1 MTTEQDQSTTEDRPN
16 KATSSTTDRPI
27 ASGDGRSASFAV
39 SGPDSPATD
48 DSNDSGPYI
57 DDIAPRRTR
66 DFGDLTRAGLS
77 LLMAAVVMV
86 FAVYLGGMTRGVES
100 DAHTAAQAINWL
112 AAFPSTVLTQLATT
126 VIVVIVLAQLLLAR
140 EWLQAAVSALAMF
153 AGYGIVWVI
162 STAISS
168 LNDFTLPMALV
179 SAATSYGSGLLP
191 DIYAGMASFLTAAG
205 PRRTRSTVKWSWN
218 ILYAIAAVMVV
229 LSWHSVTGMLVSM
242 AAGRTVGMLIRFV
255 VGTQNKGV
263 WGQDLVAA
271 LKGIGL
277 DTASLI
283 RHQEPGVGHGSL
295 AVTLDDDLAE
305 GSRIYD
311 LDTTDNR
318 RFIVSVIDAQTHTV
332 GYLKQLWDW
341 VRFTSVSI
349 RRDRSVRDAVQ
360 HHFAML
366 LGLHNIKLPAPAP
379 YGIADTDES
388 AILVL
393 DAHTIELPAN
403 LNTLTKADAVAYM
416 RYLSVASRLQI
427 PGAYMPS
434 LPVGS
439 RRGYTHRRI
448 TPDTLARLE
457 DGTAVIAGWLNGD
470 NASGPANTAL
480 DKVQLLVLFAALIG
494 VEPAVEAA
502 REAWGDT
509 TLTALAPFI
518 QKVAVPSPTRAL
530 ESWDKQ
536 LLKGLRSRITALA
549 DEETVESAEP
559 VTLARF
565 SWRSMITMLLVI
577 VAVVVVFTQLKPEE
591 IITALTNANPLMA
604 VVTLAFGVCGW
615 IGSSISLGSLMAR
628 HKRDNMGVFMSQ
640 VAGGFATVSMPAGVG
655 PSFVNLQFLRKSG
668 YRNTPATAI
677 MSAAL
682 VVYYAV
688 YFSMLVIIGLFTG
701 RNMFSGAIPTN
712 TLVIVLGVVVV
723 VLSIAMMIPPLRHW
737 VTRRLMP
744 LAKTYI
750 NQLLDV
756 LSQPRQLT
764 VSCLGALF
772 QNATTGLA
780 FWAALQAF
788 GHSSNPI
795 ETTFVFL
802 LAYALGSAVPTPG
815 GLGGVEAA
823 LTFAFVAVG
832 VPQGVALSATLLHRV
847 VFYWLRIPLGAAAM
861 KWLDKHNLV

>member
-1 MTTEQDQSTTEDRPN
+1 MTTEQDQSTTEDRPD

-100 DAHTAAQAINWL
+100 DAHTAAQVINWL
-112 AAFPSTVLTQLATT
+112 ADFPSTVLTQLATI
-126 VIVVIVLAQLLLAR
+126 VIVIIVLAQLLLAR

-153 AGYGIVWVI
+153 AGYGMVWVV

-416 RYLSVASRLQI
+416 RYLSVASRR
-427 PGAYMPS
+427 S
-434 LPVGS
+434 
-439 RRGYTHRRI
+439 YTHRRI

-536 LLKGLRSRITALA
+536 LLKGLRSR
-549 DEETVESAEP
+549 
-559 VTLARF
+559 
-565 SWRSMITMLLVI
+565 
-577 VAVVVVFTQLKPEE
+577 
-591 IITALTNANPLMA
+591 ITALTNANPLMA

>member
-1 MTTEQDQSTTEDRPN
+1 MNDQTIT
-16 KATSSTTDRPI
+16 ATSGDDDSKASPDARPM
-27 ASGDGRSASFAV
+27 SDDV
-39 SGPDSPATD
+39 SGTTAHPVIEDV
-48 DSNDSGPYI
+48 
-57 DDIAPRRTR
+57 APRRIH
-66 DFGDLTRAGLS
+66 DFGDLVHAVS
-77 LLMAAVVMV
+77 AVLLAAV
-86 FAVYLGGMTRGVES
+86 AILSSIYLSGFVTGVES
-100 DAHTAAQAINWL
+100 DAHSAGRALNWMVDLPTSMLQRLTIVTIAVMAI
-112 AAFPSTVLTQLATT
+112 V
-126 VIVVIVLAQLLLAR
+126 QLLVGR
-140 EWLQAAVSALAMF
+140 EWLQSALALLAMF
-153 AGYGIVWVI
+153 GGLATVWGISMAV
-162 STAISS
+162 STFGNFTFITALSS
-168 LNDFTLPMALV
+168 PSSIIGT
-179 SAATSYGSGLLP
+179 GLLP
-191 DIYAGMASFLTAAG
+191 DFYAGSAALLTVAG
-205 PRRTRSTVKWSWN
+205 PRRTRSTVKWGWN
-218 ILYAIAAVMVV
+218 ILYISSAILIL
-229 LSWHSVTGMLVSM
+229 LSINSVTGVIVSLSV
-242 AAGRTVGMLIRFV
+242 GRLVGMLIRFAA
-255 VGTQNKGV
+255 GTKNQGA
-263 WGQDLVAA
+263 WGEDLVQA
-271 LKGIGL
+271 LNGIGL
-277 DTASLI
+277 HITSLK
-283 RHQEPGVGHGSL
+283 RRMDVDLSHGSL
-295 AVTLDDDLAE
+295 ASTLDDDLVE
-305 GSRIYD
+305 GSRLYD
-311 LDTTDNR
+311 AVDDWGRAFVVSALDSQART
-318 RFIVSVIDAQTHTV
+318 A
-332 GYLKQLWDW
+332 GYVKQLWQW
-341 VRFTSVSI
+341 VRFTGVAM
-349 RRDRSVRDAVQ
+349 RRDRSPREATQ
-360 HHFAML
+360 HHMAMI
-366 LGLHNIKLPAPAP
+366 LGLRNAGLPTPKV
-379 YGIADTDES
+379 YGVADTGETS
-388 AILVL
+388 ILVL
-393 DAHTIELPAN
+393 HGDDIMHECN
-403 LNTLTKADAVAYM
+403 LNTLSDKDAIALL
-416 RYLSVASRLQI
+416 RFLSVANK
-427 PGAYMPS
+427 
-434 LPVGS
+434 
-439 RRGYTHRRI
+439 RGYTHRRI

-457 DGTAVIAGWLNGD
+457 SGTPIIAGWQNGD
-470 NASGPANTAL
+470 DASAAPNIAL
-480 DKVQLLVLFAALIG
+480 DQVQLLLLLAVLIG
-494 VEPAVEAA
+494 PERAVAA
-502 REAWGDT
+502 GRDVLGDDT
-509 TLTALAPFI
+509 MISLTPFI
-518 QKVAVPSPTRAL
+518 QKAAIPAGTRAL
-530 ESWDKQ
+530 PGWNKHIVDDMRAEM
-536 LLKGLRSRITALA
+536 RALA
-549 DEETVESAEP
+549 PQETAEAMEP
-559 VTLARF
+559 VSLSRF
-565 SWRSMITMLLVI
+565 SPRSFIGMVLLI
-577 VAVVVVFTQLKPEE
+577 VAVVVIFTQLKPEE

>member
-1 MTTEQDQSTTEDRPN
+1 
-16 KATSSTTDRPI
+16 
-27 ASGDGRSASFAV
+27 
-39 SGPDSPATD
+39 
-48 DSNDSGPYI
+48 
-57 DDIAPRRTR
+57 
-66 DFGDLTRAGLS
+66 
-77 LLMAAVVMV
+77 MAAVVMV

-218 ILYAIAAVMVV
+218 ILYAIAAV

-416 RYLSVASRLQI
+416 RYLSVA
-427 PGAYMPS
+427 
-434 LPVGS
+434 S

-668 YRNTPATAI
+668 YRNTQATAI

>member
-1 MTTEQDQSTTEDRPN
+1 M
-16 KATSSTTDRPI
+16 
-27 ASGDGRSASFAV
+27 
-39 SGPDSPATD
+39 
-48 DSNDSGPYI
+48 
-57 DDIAPRRTR
+57 
-66 DFGDLTRAGLS
+66 
-77 LLMAAVVMV
+77 
-86 FAVYLGGMTRGVES
+86 
-100 DAHTAAQAINWL
+100 
-112 AAFPSTVLTQLATT
+112 
-126 VIVVIVLAQLLLAR
+126 
-140 EWLQAAVSALAMF
+140 
-153 AGYGIVWVI
+153 
-162 STAISS
+162 
-168 LNDFTLPMALV
+168 
-179 SAATSYGSGLLP
+179 
-191 DIYAGMASFLTAAG
+191 
-205 PRRTRSTVKWSWN
+205 
-218 ILYAIAAVMVV
+218 
-229 LSWHSVTGMLVSM
+229 
-242 AAGRTVGMLIRFV
+242 
-255 VGTQNKGV
+255 
-263 WGQDLVAA
+263 
-271 LKGIGL
+271 
-277 DTASLI
+277 
-283 RHQEPGVGHGSL
+283 
-295 AVTLDDDLAE
+295 
-305 GSRIYD
+305 
-311 LDTTDNR
+311 
-318 RFIVSVIDAQTHTV
+318 
-332 GYLKQLWDW
+332 
-341 VRFTSVSI
+341 RFTSVSI

-416 RYLSVASRLQI
+416 RYLSVA
-427 PGAYMPS
+427 
-434 LPVGS
+434 S

>member
-1 MTTEQDQSTTEDRPN
+1 MTTEQDQSTTEDRPD
-16 KATSSTTDRPI
+16 KASSSIADRPI
-27 ASGDGRSASFAV
+27 ASGDGRSASFV
-39 SGPDSPATD
+39 FDGPQTGLPDDGSAT
-48 DSNDSGPYI
+48 GPYI

-66 DFGDLTRAGLS
+66 DFGDLTRVGLS
-77 LLMAAVVMV
+77 LLVAAVVMV

-112 AAFPSTVLTQLATT
+112 ADFPSTVLTQLATT
-126 VIVVIVLAQLLLAR
+126 IIVVIVLAQLLLAR
-140 EWLQAAVSALAMF
+140 EWLQAAVSALAML
-153 AGYGIVWVI
+153 AGYGMVWVV
-162 STAISS
+162 SSMISS
-168 LNDFTLPMALV
+168 LNDFTLSMALV
-179 SAATSYGSGLLP
+179 SAATSFGSGLLP

-205 PRRTRSTVKWSWN
+205 PRRTRSTVKWGWN

-229 LSWHSVTGMLVSM
+229 LSWHSVTGMLVSL
-242 AAGRTVGMLIRFV
+242 ATGRTVGMLIRFV

-263 WGQDLVAA
+263 WGKDLVTA

-277 DTASLI
+277 DTASLV
-283 RHQEPGVGHGSL
+283 RHQEPGIGHGSL

-311 LDTTDNR
+311 LETTNGC

-360 HHFAML
+360 HHLAML
-366 LGLHNIKLPAPAP
+366 LGLHSIKLPAPSP

-416 RYLSVASRLQI
+416 RYLSVAN
-427 PGAYMPS
+427 
-434 LPVGS
+434 

-470 NASGPANTAL
+470 NASAQTNTAL

-494 VEPAVEAA
+494 TEPSVEAA

-509 TLTALAPFI
+509 TLTTLVPFI

-530 ESWDKQ
+530 GTWDKQ
-536 LLKGLRSRITALA
+536 LLKDLRSRINDLI
-549 DEETVESAEP
+549 DEEMAETAEP

-591 IITALTNANPLMA
+591 IIAALTNANPLMA
-604 VVTLAFGVCGW
+604 VVTLIFGVCGW
-615 IGSSISLGSLMAR
+615 IGSSTSLGSLMDR
-628 HKRDNMGVFMSQ
+628 SKRDTTGVFMSQ

-668 YRNTPATAI
+668 YRNTTATAI

-682 VVYYAV
+682 VVYYGV
-688 YFSMLVIIGLFTG
+688 YFLLLVLIGLFTG

-712 TLVIVLGVVVV
+712 TLVIVLGTVVAVISV
-723 VLSIAMMIPPLRHW
+723 AMMIPPVRHL
-737 VTRRLMP
+737 VTGRLMP

-764 VSCLGALF
+764 ISCLGALF
-772 QNATTGLA
+772 QNVTTGLA

-788 GHSSNPI
+788 GYASNPI

-832 VPQGVALSATLLHRV
+832 VPQAVALSATLLHRV

-861 KWLDKHNLV
+861 KWLDRHNLV

>member
-1 MTTEQDQSTTEDRPN
+1 MTTEQEQSTTEDRPD

-100 DAHTAAQAINWL
+100 DAHTAAQVINWL
-112 AAFPSTVLTQLATT
+112 ADFPSTVLTQLATI
-126 VIVVIVLAQLLLAR
+126 VIVIIVLAQLLLAR

-153 AGYGIVWVI
+153 AGYGMVWVV

-416 RYLSVASRLQI
+416 RYLSVASR
-427 PGAYMPS
+427 
-434 LPVGS
+434 
-439 RRGYTHRRI
+439 RGYTHRRI

-615 IGSSISLGSLMAR
+615 SISLGSLMAR

-668 YRNTPATAI
+668 YRNTQATAI

>member
-162 STAISS
+162 STSHKASRIKVVRSAAISS

-416 RYLSVASRLQI
+416 RYLSVA
-427 PGAYMPS
+427 
-434 LPVGS
+434 S

>member
-1 MTTEQDQSTTEDRPN
+1 
-16 KATSSTTDRPI
+16 
-27 ASGDGRSASFAV
+27 
-39 SGPDSPATD
+39 
-48 DSNDSGPYI
+48 
-57 DDIAPRRTR
+57 
-66 DFGDLTRAGLS
+66 
-77 LLMAAVVMV
+77 
-86 FAVYLGGMTRGVES
+86 
-100 DAHTAAQAINWL
+100 
-112 AAFPSTVLTQLATT
+112 
-126 VIVVIVLAQLLLAR
+126 
-140 EWLQAAVSALAMF
+140 
-153 AGYGIVWVI
+153 
-162 STAISS
+162 
-168 LNDFTLPMALV
+168 
-179 SAATSYGSGLLP
+179 
-191 DIYAGMASFLTAAG
+191 
-205 PRRTRSTVKWSWN
+205 
-218 ILYAIAAVMVV
+218 
-229 LSWHSVTGMLVSM
+229 
-242 AAGRTVGMLIRFV
+242 
-255 VGTQNKGV
+255 
-263 WGQDLVAA
+263 
-271 LKGIGL
+271 
-277 DTASLI
+277 
-283 RHQEPGVGHGSL
+283 
-295 AVTLDDDLAE
+295 
-305 GSRIYD
+305 
-311 LDTTDNR
+311 
-318 RFIVSVIDAQTHTV
+318 
-332 GYLKQLWDW
+332 
-341 VRFTSVSI
+341 
-349 RRDRSVRDAVQ
+349 
-360 HHFAML
+360 
-366 LGLHNIKLPAPAP
+366 
-379 YGIADTDES
+379 
-388 AILVL
+388 
-393 DAHTIELPAN
+393 
-403 LNTLTKADAVAYM
+403 M
-416 RYLSVASRLQI
+416 RYLSVA
-427 PGAYMPS
+427 
-434 LPVGS
+434 S

-668 YRNTPATAI
+668 YRNTQATAI

-788 GHSSNPI
+788 GYSSNPI

>member
-1 MTTEQDQSTTEDRPN
+1 M
-16 KATSSTTDRPI
+16 
-27 ASGDGRSASFAV
+27 
-39 SGPDSPATD
+39 
-48 DSNDSGPYI
+48 
-57 DDIAPRRTR
+57 
-66 DFGDLTRAGLS
+66 
-77 LLMAAVVMV
+77 
-86 FAVYLGGMTRGVES
+86 
-100 DAHTAAQAINWL
+100 
-112 AAFPSTVLTQLATT
+112 LTQLATI
-126 VIVVIVLAQLLLAR
+126 VIVIIVLAQLLLAR

-153 AGYGIVWVI
+153 AGYGMVWVV

-416 RYLSVASRLQI
+416 RYLSVASR
-427 PGAYMPS
+427 
-434 LPVGS
+434 
-439 RRGYTHRRI
+439 RGYTHRRI

-480 DKVQLLVLFAALIG
+480 DKVQLLVLFAVLIG

-502 REAWGDT
+502 HEAWGDT

-518 QKVAVPSPTRAL
+518 QKVAVPSPRARWNPGT
-530 ESWDKQ
+530 SSC
-536 LLKGLRSRITALA
+536 SRA
-549 DEETVESAEP
+549 
-559 VTLARF
+559 
-565 SWRSMITMLLVI
+565 
-577 VAVVVVFTQLKPEE
+577 
-591 IITALTNANPLMA
+591 
-604 VVTLAFGVCGW
+604 
-615 IGSSISLGSLMAR
+615 
-628 HKRDNMGVFMSQ
+628 
-640 VAGGFATVSMPAGVG
+640 
-655 PSFVNLQFLRKSG
+655 
-668 YRNTPATAI
+668 
-677 MSAAL
+677 
-682 VVYYAV
+682 
-688 YFSMLVIIGLFTG
+688 
-701 RNMFSGAIPTN
+701 
-712 TLVIVLGVVVV
+712 
-723 VLSIAMMIPPLRHW
+723 
-737 VTRRLMP
+737 
-744 LAKTYI
+744 
-750 NQLLDV
+750 
-756 LSQPRQLT
+756 
-764 VSCLGALF
+764 
-772 QNATTGLA
+772 
-780 FWAALQAF
+780 
-788 GHSSNPI
+788 
-795 ETTFVFL
+795 
-802 LAYALGSAVPTPG
+802 
-815 GLGGVEAA
+815 
-823 LTFAFVAVG
+823 
-832 VPQGVALSATLLHRV
+832 
-847 VFYWLRIPLGAAAM
+847 
-861 KWLDKHNLV
+861 